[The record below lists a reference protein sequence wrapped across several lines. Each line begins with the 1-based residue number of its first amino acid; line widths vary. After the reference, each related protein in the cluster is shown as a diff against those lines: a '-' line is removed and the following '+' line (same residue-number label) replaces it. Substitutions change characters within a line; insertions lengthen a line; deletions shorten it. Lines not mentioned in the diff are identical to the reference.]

1 MYYLFDLIKNTYN
14 LKKIISILILLNI
27 LKLSFFWCS
36 ILLITLCFRLR
47 LNVFLSFFYVLIA
60 GKSSI
65 NNLKNRNNMKNV
77 VENNLENL
85 LHHEKL
91 LKACKF
97 LYKHPNGLKLI
108 GVSLQ
113 KITSSNSLFCS
124 VSVGNGHS
132 ASGNKFSTF
141 ENRFSTSENRCINE
155 TIFQETDA
163 AATIKEIRRRDPY
176 AHTLTTCSFVLFF
189 CIISLSLPDFVAKV
203 QEAIKPALNAYM
215 KSQGIFFD
223 NKILHI
229 SEVEVRET
237 KMMGSS
243 PIIIVA
249 FQTQQVYCVRDRQG
263 AITEGEKDTIHT
275 VYYAWAMQQVDAEEL
290 GEGALYPIWKLR
302 EMQQL
307 GIRALI

>member
-97 LYKHPNGLKLI
+97 LYKHPNVVW
-108 GVSLQ
+108 VSSKTLNAN
-113 KITSSNSLFCS
+113 IRFCKS
-124 VSVGNGHS
+124 HDWETGTGTDCLG
-132 ASGNKFSTF
+132 SGSRFR
-141 ENRFSTSENRCINE
+141 NRINE

-163 AATIKEIRRRDPY
+163 AATIKEIRRRDP
-176 AHTLTTCSFVLFF
+176 SF
-189 CIISLSLPDFVAKV
+189 SLPNFVAEV

-263 AITEGEKDTIHT
+263 AITEGEKYTIHT

-307 GIRALI
+307 SIRALI

>member
-36 ILLITLCFRLR
+36 ILLMTLCFCLI
-47 LNVFLSFFYVLIA
+47 LNVFFFYVLIA

-77 VENNLENL
+77 VENNLEVMSML
-85 LHHEKL
+85 SKRFCCV
-91 LKACKF
+91 LKRFSFGFERIQFLTPQYDCSKF
-97 LYKHPNGLKLI
+97 CNGYFCGFLKFDP
-108 GVSLQ
+108 V
-113 KITSSNSLFCS
+113 FCS
-124 VSVGNGHS
+124 
-132 ASGNKFSTF
+132 
-141 ENRFSTSENRCINE
+141 INE

-163 AATIKEIRRRDPY
+163 AATIKEIQRRDP
-176 AHTLTTCSFVLFF
+176 SF
-189 CIISLSLPDFVAKV
+189 SLPDFVAEV

-215 KSQGIFFD
+215 KGDTESLKNQGIFFD

-275 VYYAWAMQQVDAEEL
+275 VYYAWARQQVDAEEL

-307 GIRALI
+307 GIQALI